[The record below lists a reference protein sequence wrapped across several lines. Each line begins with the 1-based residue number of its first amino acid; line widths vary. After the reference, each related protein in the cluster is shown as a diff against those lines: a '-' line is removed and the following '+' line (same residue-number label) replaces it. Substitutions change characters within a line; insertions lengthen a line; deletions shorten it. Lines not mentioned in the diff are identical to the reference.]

1 MQQDEVDATDSP
13 SPALEIEG
21 RVEGEPDNRQTES
34 GNAFEAAKTNRPG
47 WNGGDTGSDI
57 IFTEDIPAIIERGD
71 MEQLAALVL
80 NGEGTQLVGMESK
93 QPEIQA
99 FLDNV
104 PAYMV
109 SKVGADYAWQRTA
122 AVVVKRVTSSK
133 DGR

>member
-1 MQQDEVDATDSP
+1 M
-13 SPALEIEG
+13 EIEG

-34 GNAFEAAKTNRPG
+34 GNAFEAAQRGMTR
-47 WNGGDTGSDI
+47 TGSEI
-57 IFTEDIPAIIERGD
+57 IGDDVATIIERGD

-80 NGEGTQLVGMESK
+80 NGEGAQLVGMDSK

-109 SKVGADYAWQRTA
+109 RSNIDML
-122 AVVVKRVTSSK
+122 
-133 DGR
+133 

>member
-1 MQQDEVDATDSP
+1 MTKISPSVPSLKRPDVTDSP
-13 SPALEIEG
+13 SPPLEIEG

-34 GNAFEAAKTNRPG
+34 GNAFEAAQTGRVARS
-47 WNGGDTGSDI
+47 GSDLI
-57 IFTEDIPAIIERGD
+57 VDDIQTIIERGD

-109 SKVGADYAWQRTA
+109 SENWVHLTN
-122 AVVVKRVTSSK
+122 
-133 DGR
+133 

>member
-1 MQQDEVDATDSP
+1 MQ
-13 SPALEIEG
+13 IEG

-34 GNAFEAAKTNRPG
+34 GNAFDAAQA
-47 WNGGDTGSDI
+47 GGAGAISNI
-57 IFTEDIPAIIERGD
+57 IGEDIRTTIDRGD

-80 NGEGTQLVGMESK
+80 NGEGAQLVGMESK

-109 SKVGADYAWQRTA
+109 RRLRKET
-122 AVVVKRVTSSK
+122 VTIIINFFLIYHSEQDPPSPLSCS
-133 DGR
+133 